1 MSKKSSNKIRTI
13 TARVTQDERDA
24 LTRRAAGRSL
34 SDYIRRH
41 ILGKTSRAPLQS
53 AEKQTLAQLS
63 RIADIVGDYIQH
75 VATHGTL
82 KRGEVM
88 KFLGEVE
95 DDLHALRLAI
105 LRGGTGDG
113 DC

>member
-1 MSKKSSNKIRTI
+1 MSKNSSNKIRTI

-41 ILGKTSRAPLQS
+41 ILGKKSRAPLQS
-53 AEKQTLAQLS
+53 AEKQALARLS
-63 RIADIVGDYIQH
+63 RMGVVISDFTQH

-82 KRGEVM
+82 KRGEVI
-88 KFLGEVE
+88 KFLGGME
-95 DDLHALRLAI
+95 DDLHAVRLAI
-105 LRGGTGDG
+105 LKGGADDG